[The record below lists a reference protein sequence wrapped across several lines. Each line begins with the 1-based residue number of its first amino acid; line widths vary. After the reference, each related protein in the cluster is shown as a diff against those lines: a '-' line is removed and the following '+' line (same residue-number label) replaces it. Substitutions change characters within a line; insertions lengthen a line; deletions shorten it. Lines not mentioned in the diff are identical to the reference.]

1 MRHLT
6 CVAQA
11 SFEMQKG
18 RLVLLKATNVVDVL
32 IFQTSEVVKGARIVQ
47 VGQQRDAKS
56 PQS

>member
-1 MRHLT
+1 M
-6 CVAQA
+6 CSA
-11 SFEMQKG
+11 SFIRDAERQ
-18 RLVLLKATNVVDVL
+18 LVLLKATNVVDVL